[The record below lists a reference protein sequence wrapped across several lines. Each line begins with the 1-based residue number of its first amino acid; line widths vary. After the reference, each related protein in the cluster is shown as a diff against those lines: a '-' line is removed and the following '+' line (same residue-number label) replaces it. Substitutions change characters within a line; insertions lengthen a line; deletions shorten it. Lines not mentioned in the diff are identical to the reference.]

1 MGRNGLKISKSQST
15 GQGIDYNQ
23 LNWKDRLVEPIELV
37 PSTDWINPFDQFGQ
51 KESQFMQK
59 GSELASNVIEY

>member
-23 LNWKDRLVEPIELV
+23 LNWKDRLVEPIESV
-37 PSTDWINPFDQFGQ
+37 PSTD
-51 KESQFMQK
+51 
-59 GSELASNVIEY
+59 

>member
-23 LNWKDRLVEPIELV
+23 LNWNDQLVEPIESV
-37 PSTDWINPFDQFGQ
+37 PSTD
-51 KESQFMQK
+51 
-59 GSELASNVIEY
+59 